1 MQPGGTE
8 GTKWGQQ
15 DKKGSGM
22 ELLELTDEA
31 GLEISKGKVVS
42 LAEAVTLLITP
53 KKSKWELLLWILRI

>member
-1 MQPGGTE
+1 MQPSGTE